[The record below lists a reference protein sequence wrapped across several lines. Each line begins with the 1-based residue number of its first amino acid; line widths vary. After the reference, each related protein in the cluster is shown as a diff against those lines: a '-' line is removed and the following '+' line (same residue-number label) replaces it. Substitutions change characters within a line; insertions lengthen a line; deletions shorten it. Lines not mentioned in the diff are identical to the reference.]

1 MNTRIVK
8 TMIKKL
14 FTQHQPTLTA
24 CTHFMRYTLTPK
36 EAQDAARTIATTAYG
51 IAPATNTKRPHADW
65 EKIGY
70 ALRRRTA
77 HTALRPE
84 YLCYQADTL
93 HKDIEKVYLTVIFID
108 SFDPKH
114 EAPTNTPAVYFTFH
128 TNPEN
133 SLNVNPAKDHE
144 FDTDFGATLTNRT
157 PHMYTF
163 NPVVKDAVFEISL
176 NRALS
181 VENSSYA
188 ISRRVPLTNPPL
200 TPAPTSGK
208 IKTTVPLGEEWET
221 EGNATLLWD
230 GVVSWK
236 KYPEWHSFREKAAAD
251 PKNAAR
257 TLCIAPRETETAPEH
272 YSLFT

>member
-1 MNTRIVK
+1 
-8 TMIKKL
+8 
-14 FTQHQPTLTA
+14 
-24 CTHFMRYTLTPK
+24 MRYTLTPK

-51 IAPATNTKRPHADW
+51 ITPAKNTKRPHTDW

-70 ALRRRTA
+70 ALRRRNA

-93 HKDIEKVYLTVIFID
+93 HKNIEKVYLTIIFID
-108 SFDPKH
+108 AFNLKH
-114 EAPTNTPAVYFTFH
+114 ETPTNTPAVYFTFH

-133 SLNVNPAKDHE
+133 SLNIAPAKDHE
-144 FDTDFGATLTNRT
+144 FDPDFGATLTNRT
-157 PHMYTF
+157 PYMDKTPYMDTP
-163 NPVVKDAVFEISL
+163 NSVVKDAVFEISL

-208 IKTTVPLGEEWET
+208 IKTTVPLREEWET

-230 GVVSWK
+230 GVVSWG
-236 KYPEWHSFREKAAAD
+236 KYPEWHSFKEKAAAD
-251 PKNAAR
+251 PKSAAR
-257 TLCIAPRETETAPEH
+257 TLCIDPREPETAPEH
-272 YSLFT
+272 YSLFS

>member
-1 MNTRIVK
+1 
-8 TMIKKL
+8 
-14 FTQHQPTLTA
+14 
-24 CTHFMRYTLTPK
+24 MRYTLTLE

-51 IAPATNTKRPHADW
+51 ITPATNTKRPHTDW

-70 ALRRRTA
+70 ALRLRNA

-93 HKDIEKVYLTVIFID
+93 HKDIEKVYLTIIFID
-108 SFDPKH
+108 AFNPKH
-114 EAPTNTPAVYFTFH
+114 EAPTNTPAVYFTLH
-128 TNPEN
+128 SNPEN
-133 SLNVNPAKDHE
+133 TLNVAPARDHE
-144 FDTDFGATLTNRT
+144 YDTGFCTTLTNRT
-157 PHMYTF
+157 PYMDTS
-163 NPVVKDAVFEISL
+163 NSVVKDAVFEISL

-188 ISRRVPLTNPPL
+188 VSRRVPLTNPPL

-208 IKTTVPLGEEWET
+208 VITAVPLGEEWTT
-221 EGNATLLWD
+221 ESTATLLWD
-230 GVVSWK
+230 GVVSWE
-236 KYPEWHSFREKAAAD
+236 KYPEWHSFKEKAAAD

-257 TLCIAPRETETAPEH
+257 TLCVSPREPETAPEH